1 MYAYYALT
9 RVDRRGWLQYDTAS
23 VPTTGGCLDL
33 AESQPSTD
41 APAVTAL
48 KRAGAVVLGKANM
61 HELALEGISV
71 SSLGG
76 QTLNPYDHTRTP
88 GGMTKWRCKGL
99 PC

>member
-1 MYAYYALT
+1 M
-9 RVDRRGWLQYDTAS
+9 
-23 VPTTGGCLDL
+23 
-33 AESQPSTD
+33 D

-88 GGMTKWRCKGL
+88 GGMTEWRCGVASGSLAEVSFPFFVLGKF
-99 PC
+99 C